1 MAAMDAHPDDEPRE
15 LDEIEPDDGD
25 PTVTYRPVPPR
36 PDTTP
41 ARARVAGK
49 FRYALTVERG
59 PQAGLTY
66 VLGEGQTLAGRSDD
80 VDIFL
85 GDVTV
90 SRHHVRFTVDEAG
103 LRVEDVGST
112 NGTYVNLVRVDDT
125 RLKPSD
131 EVIIGKFHLI
141 VVVGDE

>member
-1 MAAMDAHPDDEPRE
+1 MDTHRDEEARE
-15 LDEIEPDDGD
+15 HDQLEADDGD
-25 PTVTYRPVPPR
+25 PTVTYRPVPTR
-36 PDTTP
+36 PDAAP
-41 ARARVAGK
+41 GEARVAGR

-59 PQAGLTY
+59 PRAGLTY
-66 VLGEGQTLAGRSDD
+66 VLGDGETLAGRSDD

-90 SRHHVRFTVDEAG
+90 SRHHVRFTVDAAG

-125 RLKPSD
+125 RLKPGD
-131 EVIIGKFHLI
+131 EVIIGKYHLI